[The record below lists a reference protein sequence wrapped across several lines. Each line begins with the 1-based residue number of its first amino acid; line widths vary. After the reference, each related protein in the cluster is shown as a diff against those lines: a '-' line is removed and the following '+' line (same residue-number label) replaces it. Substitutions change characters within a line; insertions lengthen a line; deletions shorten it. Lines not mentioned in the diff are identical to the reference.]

1 MCVGALVKEGGWQLT
16 SFLSIYSPRTRSCP
30 GDTPSVTVPEELKM
44 QCVLQPA
51 LLNSCSGSWRPLL
64 TSGNLSPLAVGT
76 SSIPGPL
83 PHSLSFPYSLLP
95 WFPWLHLPLQGG
107 RSQGLSRAAPA
118 PHPPS
123 PRPLLAP
130 VAAAPAHVSMPL
142 SSTPLVPTIPGPQ
155 VHESRSVLTPQHH
168 KLDQTYGATLP
179 HVAIPFLYRQLLNLE
194 TSPWLITL
202 SVAEIAP
209 KSISC
214 ISVPNYPSLGQFL

>member
-1 MCVGALVKEGGWQLT
+1 MCSSTRPVELLLWVLEAPPDLRESFSLGCW
-16 SFLSIYSPRTRSCP
+16 SFLNSRPP
-30 GDTPSVTVPEELKM
+30 PSFS
-44 QCVLQPA
+44 
-51 LLNSCSGSWRPLL
+51 LLSLL
-64 TSGNLSPLAVGT
+64 
-76 SSIPGPL
+76 
-83 PHSLSFPYSLLP
+83 SLLP

-107 RSQGLSRAAPA
+107 RSQGLSCAAPA

-123 PRPLLAP
+123 PRPLLPP

-155 VHESRSVLTPQHH
+155 VHESSSVLTPQHH
-168 KLDQTYGATLP
+168 KLDQTNCATLP

-209 KSISC
+209 KSIFC